1 MPEGWAEISQVL
13 GWENKVLDWS
23 NRELVSELGA
33 CLACVTNSLEWDT
46 LAREVVRGGVR
57 GVAGDWAKEKGVCVS
72 GLYPWGEFYSKSNGS
87 HWNIV
92 NRGVNNKEIFFS
104 VCISQALARTYLSH
118 RWSLFDLKF
127 KLSQVSCVLFG
138 DSQRDTVLGETSENI
153 SMFWG
158 WFVHQT
164 LPEHI
169 PWTRPWQY
177 SSDQGGMGTADIGAK
192 SFLFCNVHNSN
203 YCVVC

>member
-1 MPEGWAEISQVL
+1 MLSPHTNMVILWG
-13 GWENKVLDWS
+13 D
-23 NRELVSELGA
+23 
-33 CLACVTNSLEWDT
+33 ACVYSPY
-46 LAREVVRGGVR
+46 
-57 GVAGDWAKEKGVCVS
+57 CVHLCPVS
-72 GLYPWGEFYSKSNGS
+72 FRSFLGFKVTRFSK
-87 HWNIV
+87 
-92 NRGVNNKEIFFS
+92 NNKDFFFFFFS

-127 KLSQVSCVLFG
+127 KLSQVSCALFG
-138 DSQRDTVLGETSENI
+138 DSQCDTVLGETSESI

-192 SFLFCNVHNSN
+192 SFSFCNVHNSN
-203 YCVVC
+203 YCVVY